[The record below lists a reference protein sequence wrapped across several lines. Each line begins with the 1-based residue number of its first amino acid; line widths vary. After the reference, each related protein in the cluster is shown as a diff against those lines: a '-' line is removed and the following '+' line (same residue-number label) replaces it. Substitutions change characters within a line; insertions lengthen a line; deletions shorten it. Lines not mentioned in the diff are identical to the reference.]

1 MQYSTYKNTLQQL
14 AQKIGDVDQEK
25 EEHKCVVTLPNLVP
39 LPFPQPK
46 PNARRMRLDELD
58 TVTLAHRPMVT
69 VSSPPI
75 R

>member
-25 EEHKCVVTLPNLVP
+25 EEHKCVVTPPALFSL
-39 LPFPQPK
+39 LSPQ
-46 PNARRMRLDELD
+46 PNARRTSPDELEAF
-58 TVTLAHRPMVT
+58 TLLHRSV
-69 VSSPPI
+69 VIVSSSPPT